1 MKARLCESVCWLVF
15 AGIMAVGF
23 GDSAFG
29 DEARLVDLASWTKS
43 PGKSDA
49 NGFIVT
55 AQGTAATLNGSG
67 EWSET
72 SRGPD

>member
-29 DEARLVDLASWTKS
+29 DEARPVDLASWITPLDPFGWQYLVVKRE
-43 PGKSDA
+43 
-49 NGFIVT
+49 NGEVT
-55 AQGTAATLNGSG
+55 HRNGAMSH
-67 EWSET
+67 
-72 SRGPD
+72 